1 MEVDSHPRGYPKVA
15 AYQNLEPAWLIFRK
29 FGWLR
34 NHALLDLQDELKA
47 LEEDL
52 KYHNRYE
59 YHRGDKNRLL
69 SRSSDYER
77 PNSREHLMIQI
88 KEKLEQYGGFQPRE

>member
-1 MEVDSHPRGYPKVA
+1 MDNYPRGYPKVA
-15 AYQNLEPAWLIFRK
+15 AYQNIEPAWLIFRK

-34 NHALLDLQDELKA
+34 NRTLLDLQDELKA

-52 KYHNRYE
+52 KEHDRYE

-69 SRSSDYER
+69 SRRSDYER
-77 PNSREHLMIQI
+77 PNSREPLMIQI
-88 KEKLEQYGGFQPRE
+88 KEKLEQYGRFQLSE